1 MEDGASGPDPPARP
15 QFGIPSPTRVHTHSA
30 VTAVLEPARA
40 RAQGARAGKRS
51 WKEREKRPTREMG
64 EGDGPPPPG
73 GPGPSGAPPPPPAE
87 AAGEGAGAEAPSSS
101 PSFMETWAAA
111 GEGEGGGGGR
121 GGAGAAAGP
130 REGTLEIAVASASNL
145 PNTQLFGRQDPYVEL
160 RVGGRVEKSRS
171 CNDGGTRPVWNEIF
185 TFGTKG
191 DKRFTLL
198 VWNSCWLRKDKLM
211 YAPAE
216 VCVRAREV
224 SDRRIVRP
232 HPPPPPPAAGAPW
245 SRSRASTRTATRT
258 CWCRSSP
265 RARAN
270 PAAASRESAGGGGVD
285 ARLGEG

>member
-1 MEDGASGPDPPARP
+1 MQGDGA
-15 QFGIPSPTRVHTHSA
+15 
-30 VTAVLEPARA
+30 
-40 RAQGARAGKRS
+40 
-51 WKEREKRPTREMG
+51 
-64 EGDGPPPPG
+64 GPPPPG

-87 AAGEGAGAEAPSSS
+87 AAGEGAGAEPPSSS

-111 GEGEGGGGGR
+111 GEGEGDGGGR

-216 VCVRAREV
+216 GCLCAPARCLTGGSYAPTHPHRLRQRERRGPDLGRLRARP
-224 SDRRIVRP
+224 RGP
-232 HPPPPPPAAGAPW
+232 AGAAHPPGLAQIQRQRHV
-245 SRSRASTRTATRT
+245 S
-258 CWCRSSP
+258 
-265 RARAN
+265 
-270 PAAASRESAGGGGVD
+270 PAAAAAPTQGSER
-285 ARLGEG
+285 GETRC

>member
-1 MEDGASGPDPPARP
+1 
-15 QFGIPSPTRVHTHSA
+15 
-30 VTAVLEPARA
+30 
-40 RAQGARAGKRS
+40 
-51 WKEREKRPTREMG
+51 
-64 EGDGPPPPG
+64 
-73 GPGPSGAPPPPPAE
+73 
-87 AAGEGAGAEAPSSS
+87 
-101 PSFMETWAAA
+101 METWAAA

-145 PNTQLFGRQDPYVEL
+145 PNTQLFGRQDPHVEL

-216 VCVRAREV
+216 GCVCAPARCLTGG
-224 SDRRIVRP
+224 P
-232 HPPPPPPAAGAPW
+232 YAPTHPTASGSGSAVVPISGVYAHGHEDLLVPLIPPG
-245 SRSRASTRTATRT
+245 SRK
-258 CWCRSSP
+258 SSG
-265 RARAN
+265 
-270 PAAASRESAGGGGVD
+270 SVT
-285 ARLGEG
+285 